1 MTTRGTARLGLLA
14 ALFVIGFALMGFEM
28 LGSRYL
34 NPYFGGGITTWASLI
49 SVVLFAMMVGYFAG
63 GYAVDAHPGVELLAL
78 CVILAAACMLI
89 VPPAADPV
97 LQFIIQ
103 TLGDGFLGVLVA
115 SLALSLV
122 PVAFLSACSP
132 FVVRLLLVDLES
144 GGKTAG
150 LVYSVSTLGNVAGTL
165 ATTFYFI
172 PSFGTRAITTA
183 FGIVL
188 AIVAALLYLGKQQIA
203 KGVRTAAVLGLAALA
218 VPWSLPTRANA
229 EEPAR
234 DAWSASYPEGPLWV
248 GERLLYAEMGADKVV
263 EWRAGQR
270 RDFWQEPGC
279 GPTAISL
286 FRDAQFIVLCHLSG
300 RLVHLDATGRKIGAN
315 TWRRPTA
322 SSCATPTTAT
332 PTARA
337 ACSSPTPASSPRAR
351 PPPARSSI
359 SPPTARCAR
368 LVDGFYYANGIAV
381 DFARKRLLVSEHLAR
396 KVWQFDLNDD
406 LNLANRPRRLFLDVG
421 KYLTDAEIDYAE
433 TGPDGIEVDRDG
445 TVFVPVYGA
454 GRILAV
460 APDGTV
466 SKLAVPMKFVT
477 NIAISST
484 RAVIV
489 GPFINDRRRSRA
501 ELRFS
506 RARPCLSWRS
516 ELPPPPS
523 GRVQCCEKRPCTDAS
538 SPRPA
543 RL

>member
-1 MTTRGTARLGLLA
+1 MTARGTARLGLLA

-34 NPYFGGGITTWASLI
+34 NPYFGGGITTWACLI

-97 LQFIIQ
+97 LQLIIQ

-172 PSFGTRAITTA
+172 PSFGTRSITTA
-183 FGIVL
+183 FGVVL
-188 AIVAALLYLGKQQIA
+188 AIVAALLYLGKRRLG
-203 KGVRTAAVLGLAALA
+203 KGVRTAAAVSLVASTLG
-218 VPWSLPTRANA
+218 WSLPTGAEA
-229 EEPAR
+229 EEPAH
-234 DAWSASYPEGPLWV
+234 DAWTASYPEGPLWV
-248 GERLLYAEMGADKVV
+248 GERLLYAEMGADKIV
-263 EWRAGQR
+263 EWNAGQR
-270 RDFWQEPGC
+270 RDFWQEAGC

-286 FRDAQFIVLCHLSG
+286 FRGSQLIVLCHLGS
-300 RLVHLDATGRKIGAN
+300 RLVHLDATGRRIGAYV
-315 TWRRPTA
+315 A
-322 SSCATPTTAT
+322 ATDGEVLRNPNDAHTDGKGGVFFTDAGIFAQGAPAT
-332 PTARA
+332 GKVFHLA
-337 ACSSPTPASSPRAR
+337 A
-351 PPPARSSI
+351 
-359 SPPTARCAR
+359 
-368 LVDGFYYANGIAV
+368 DGTLRKLLDGLFYANGVAV
-381 DFARKRLLVSEHLAR
+381 DLAKRQLLVSEHLAR
-396 KVWQFDLNDD
+396 KVWQFDLRDD
-406 LNLANRPRRLFLDVG
+406 LSTANRRLFLDVG
-421 KYLTDAEIDYAE
+421 KYFSDAEIDYAE

-454 GRILAV
+454 GRIMAV

-466 SKLAVPMKFVT
+466 SKVAVPMKFVT
-477 NIAISST
+477 NIAISGS
-484 RAVIV
+484 RAVVV
-489 GPFINDRRRSRA
+489 GPFINDQ
-501 ELRFS
+501 
-506 RARPCLSWRS
+506 
-516 ELPPPPS
+516 PPFPGHVEIVP
-523 GRVQCCEKRPCTDAS
+523 RQKLLDLVKRTAA
-538 SPRPA
+538 PA
-543 RL
+543 VR